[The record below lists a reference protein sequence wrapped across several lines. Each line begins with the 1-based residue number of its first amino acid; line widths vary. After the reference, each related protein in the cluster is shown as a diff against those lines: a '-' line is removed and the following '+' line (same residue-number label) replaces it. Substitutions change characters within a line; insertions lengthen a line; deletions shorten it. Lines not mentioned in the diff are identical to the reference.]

1 MVSKKRKFLDNY
13 IDRYILCYHFRDVTT
28 ILVLF
33 FNLLKTTLQM
43 GLDKEITRTEFH
55 DCATSA
61 GNGFKSNFASAFEW
75 QSKIKH

>member
-55 DCATSA
+55 DSTTAPPVLAMISKVTLLPRSN
-61 GNGFKSNFASAFEW
+61 GNQK
-75 QSKIKH
+75 